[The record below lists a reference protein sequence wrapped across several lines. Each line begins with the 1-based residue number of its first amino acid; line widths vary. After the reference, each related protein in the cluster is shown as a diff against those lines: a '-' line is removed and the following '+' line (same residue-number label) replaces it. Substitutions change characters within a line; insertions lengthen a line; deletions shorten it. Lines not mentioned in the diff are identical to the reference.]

1 MRALIKYQ
9 TRIYFCL
16 VFVLDSLMAEEQNT
30 AVVEE
35 AKDDQK
41 EKKDEVEEPPASK
54 VETPVPEV
62 AQTNTPELTESP
74 ELVAA
79 MALQLTTAKDGN

>member
-35 AKDDQK
+35 AKDDQ
-41 EKKDEVEEPPASK
+41 
-54 VETPVPEV
+54 
-62 AQTNTPELTESP
+62 Q
-74 ELVAA
+74 
-79 MALQLTTAKDGN
+79 

>member
-9 TRIYFCL
+9 PRIYFCL

-35 AKDDQK
+35 AKDDQL
-41 EKKDEVEEPPASK
+41 EKKDEVEEPPARWKHLFQKWQRPILLS
-54 VETPVPEV
+54 
-62 AQTNTPELTESP
+62 
-74 ELVAA
+74 
-79 MALQLTTAKDGN
+79 

>member
-35 AKDDQK
+35 AKDDHQ

-62 AQTNTPELTESP
+62 AKLSDRVTRIGGSNGTS
-74 ELVAA
+74 AH
-79 MALQLTTAKDGN
+79 DS